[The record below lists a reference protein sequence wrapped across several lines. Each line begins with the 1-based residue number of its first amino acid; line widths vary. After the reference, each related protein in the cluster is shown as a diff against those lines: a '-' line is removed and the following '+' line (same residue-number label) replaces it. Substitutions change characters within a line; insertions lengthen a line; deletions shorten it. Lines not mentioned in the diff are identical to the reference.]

1 MSVVASSAIVA
12 AVRRFWWV
20 LPLAALFAWAMILRA
35 EKASLGSDLLA
46 ERNAHKASIAS
57 WDAAVKT
64 AQLLDLENKRF
75 VEERQAEESERIAH
89 DYEARIADARA
100 RAAVSLRTQAAA
112 ADQGGRGGAPVSGV
126 PDPARRVGEATC
138 EAGLPAALDAA
149 DALIATEQAIQLDA
163 LIDWVGAQ
171 SRISINE
178 KDEAH
183 D

>member
-1 MSVVASSAIVA
+1 MSVVASRAIVA

-20 LPLAALFAWAMILRA
+20 LPLAALLAWALILRA
-35 EKASLGSDLLA
+35 EKASLASDLLA
-46 ERNAHKASIAS
+46 EQNAHKASIAS

-64 AQLLDLENKRF
+64 AQLLDMENKRF
-75 VEERQAEESERIAH
+75 VEERQAEESERIVH

-100 RAAVSLRTQAAA
+100 RAAASVRAQAAA
-112 ADQGGRGGAPVSGV
+112 ADQGGRGSAPVPGL
-126 PDPARRVGEATC
+126 PDPARRADAATC
-138 EAGLPAALDAA
+138 EAGLPALGAA

-171 SRISINE
+171 SRISTKE
-178 KDEAH
+178 KDEGH

>member
-35 EKASLGSDLLA
+35 EKASLASDLLA
-46 ERNAHKASIAS
+46 EQNAHKASIAS

-75 VEERQAEESERIAH
+75 VEERQAEESERIAD

-100 RAAVSLRTQAAA
+100 RAAASVRAQAAA
-112 ADQGGRGGAPVSGV
+112 ADQGGRGSAPVPGL
-126 PDPARRVGEATC
+126 PDPARRIDEAAC
-138 EAGLPAALDAA
+138 EARLPASLDAA
-149 DALIATEQAIQLDA
+149 DALTATEQAIQLDA
-163 LIDWVGAQ
+163 LIDWV
-171 SRISINE
+171 
-178 KDEAH
+178 EAMPRVTV
-183 D
+183 DTPQ